1 MRHAGDEIVTVLMVL
16 AVPFAVA
23 AVFPYEAVGF
33 RAEAPEKGRE
43 RPVVAFV
50 TLDRMTET
58 AAERA
63 AKATWRRD
71 GVLRGLRPDLL
82 ASDLPEE
89 PRTPVLSIGARSRPP
104 EPPLAVCEPS
114 PFLPSRRAPAPAR
127 IEPEA
132 ADEPLTFS
140 REELLKID

>member
-1 MRHAGDEIVTVLMVL
+1 MRRTGDEIVTVLMVL
-16 AVPFAVA
+16 AVPLAIF
-23 AVFPYEAVGF
+23 AVFPYDAVRF
-33 RAEAPEKGRE
+33 RAEMPAKERE

-50 TLDRMTET
+50 TLDQKTET

-71 GVLRGLRPDLL
+71 GVSRGLHPDLL
-82 ASDLPEE
+82 SSDLPEE
-89 PRTPVLSIGARSRPP
+89 PLTPVLSIGARSRPSELP
-104 EPPLAVCEPS
+104 VAVCEPS
-114 PFLPSRRAPAPAR
+114 PFLPSQRAPAPVR

-132 ADEPLTFS
+132 ADEPLTFP